1 MHTIIRKIRADLR
14 ASADEKTRSSA
25 QRFFKEEVRLYGVK
39 TAMVGKIART
49 RFSEMKEREKEEIF
63 SLCEELF
70 KSGYMEEA
78 FIACNWSY
86 FLHNKYESSDFETFE
101 GWVEKYVSNWA
112 TCDTLCNHTI
122 GSFIE
127 QHPEY
132 LKDLK
137 EWARSE
143 NRWVRRA
150 AAASLIVPAKQG
162 KFLKEAFE
170 ISDIL
175 LAEKEDIVQKGH
187 GWLLKEESREH
198 QKEVYSYILENRKV
212 MPRTALRYAIELMPE
227 SLKTEAMRR
236 D

>member
-1 MHTIIRKIRADLR
+1 MHPIIREIRADLK

-39 TAMVGKIART
+39 TAIVKKIART
-49 RFSEMKEREKEEIF
+49 RFSLIKDEGKEEILV
-63 SLCEELF
+63 LCEELF

-86 FLHNKYESSDFETFE
+86 FLHNKYEPSDFETFE
-101 GWVEKYVSNWA
+101 SWVEKYVSNWA
-112 TCDTLCNHTI
+112 TCDALCNHTI

-127 QHPEY
+127 QHPQY
-132 LKDLK
+132 LKELK

-150 AAASLIVPAKQG
+150 AAVSLIVPAKHG

-175 LAEKEDIVQKGH
+175 LAEKDDIVQKGY

-198 QKEVYSYILENRKV
+198 QKEVYGYILEKGR
-212 MPRTALRYAIELMPE
+212 LCLGQ
-227 SLKTEAMRR
+227 L
-236 D
+236 

>member
-1 MHTIIRKIRADLR
+1 MHPIIREIRADLK

-39 TAMVGKIART
+39 TAIVKKIART
-49 RFSEMKEREKEEIF
+49 RFSLIKDEGKEEILV
-63 SLCEELF
+63 LCEELF

-86 FLHNKYESSDFETFE
+86 FLHNKYEPSDFETFE
-101 GWVEKYVSNWA
+101 SWVEKYVSNWA
-112 TCDTLCNHTI
+112 TCDALCNHTI

-127 QHPEY
+127 QHPQY
-132 LKDLK
+132 LKELK

-150 AAASLIVPAKQG
+150 AAVSLIVPAKHG

-175 LAEKEDIVQKGH
+175 LAEKDDIVQKGY

-198 QKEVYSYILENRKV
+198 QKEVYGYILEKRKV

-227 SLKTEAMRR
+227 SLKAEAMRR

>member
-1 MHTIIRKIRADLR
+1 MHPIIREIRADLK

-39 TAMVGKIART
+39 TAIVKKIART
-49 RFSEMKEREKEEIF
+49 RFSLIKDEGKEEILV
-63 SLCEELF
+63 LCEELF

-86 FLHNKYESSDFETFE
+86 FLHNRYEPSDFETFE
-101 GWVEKYVSNWA
+101 SWVEKYVSNWA
-112 TCDTLCNHTI
+112 TCDALCNHTI

-127 QHPEY
+127 QHPQY
-132 LKDLK
+132 LKELK

-150 AAASLIVPAKQG
+150 AAVSLIVPAKHG

-175 LAEKEDIVQKGH
+175 LAEKDDIVQKGY

-198 QKEVYSYILENRKV
+198 QKEVYGYILENRKV

-227 SLKTEAMRR
+227 SLKAEAMRR